1 MSEELQDAAYTLPR
15 ILTAATA
22 INGGLMF
29 IMCIT
34 FCYTLGDGS
43 ILTEDT
49 TGYSLISLFYQ
60 ATGSFAATNAM
71 TSIVIILSFFT
82 CITIMAGSS
91 RQLFA
96 FARDRALPFS
106 SWATAVRPGY
116 DVPVNS
122 VLTIFGL
129 AVVLSL
135 INIGSTLA
143 FSIITSLG
151 TGTLTLSYII
161 TIGLV
166 VWRKITGRPPL
177 PSRFNMG
184 KIGGLVVNMIALL
197 WMIIVLI
204 FCFFPLFP
212 DPTPALMNWAIVV
225 WGGVII
231 FAILFFVLYARTHY
245 AGPVEYVRKLE

>member
-29 IMCIT
+29 IMCEHSRCIPIRLYGTCAKSSFSGIT

-184 KIGGLVVNMIALL
+184 KVSQNNGQTSS
-197 WMIIVLI
+197 
-204 FCFFPLFP
+204 
-212 DPTPALMNWAIVV
+212 PTPHQARCNGPRPSQLDDRFELYADFSTQPRSVV
-225 WGGVII
+225 WWSI
-231 FAILFFVLYARTHY
+231 
-245 AGPVEYVRKLE
+245 